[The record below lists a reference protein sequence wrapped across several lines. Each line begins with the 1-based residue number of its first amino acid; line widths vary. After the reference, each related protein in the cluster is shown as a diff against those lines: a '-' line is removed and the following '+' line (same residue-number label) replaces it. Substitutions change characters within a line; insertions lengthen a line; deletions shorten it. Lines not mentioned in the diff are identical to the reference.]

1 MIPASLSFLIC
12 FSTPRDDIS
21 ISIAISA
28 ADIVG
33 LFLIKSRILSELF
46 LFLSELFED
55 LSELSGC
62 ISELALGTLFLY
74 FKTDLLDTIQ
84 EMTGIIL
91 LQHGG
96 SALVCFSVLKRQVT

>member
-1 MIPASLSFLIC
+1 MTPASLSFFIC

-33 LFLIKSRILSELF
+33 LPFIKSSILSELF

-55 LSELSGC
+55 VSELISFLSELS
-62 ISELALGTLFLY
+62 
-74 FKTDLLDTIQ
+74 
-84 EMTGIIL
+84 
-91 LQHGG
+91 
-96 SALVCFSVLKRQVT
+96 